1 MNNQQMQDF
10 LARPDV
16 KIEVVG
22 LDVVISDV
30 RGHWEAAGRNVRL
43 ATRLAL
49 QTAVRSQ
56 VARANEIAEE
66 QAAVAKR
73 LPVITEALGRN
84 LGRVDLMYNCSKPD
98 TQFNLSISTRSAAP
112 VVSLL
117 RECATLAL
125 EAETGP
131 ITLTRYGG

>member
-1 MNNQQMQDF
+1 MNNQQMEEF
-10 LARPDV
+10 VARPDV

-22 LDVVISDV
+22 LDVVVSDV

-56 VARANEIAEE
+56 AARADEFAKE
-66 QAAVAKR
+66 QAVVAKR
-73 LPVITEALGRN
+73 LPEITKALGRN
-84 LGRVDLMYNCSKPD
+84 LGRVDLTYNCSKPD
-98 TQFNLSISTRSAAP
+98 TQFNLGICTGNAAY
-112 VVSLL
+112 VVALL
-117 RECATLAL
+117 RECAVLAL
-125 EAETGP
+125 ETETGP